1 MYAWHANLNT
11 FRNNQS
17 KKESLGEEKKTTAWT
32 IDRKLLFSFF
42 IYSLKRE
49 DVWYSVEIE
58 LIGWTRT
65 SENNKYATFSGGRAI
80 VCPKLYSHLE

>member
-1 MYAWHANLNT
+1 MPGTLISTLFATTNP
-11 FRNNQS
+11 
-17 KKESLGEEKKTTAWT
+17 KKRVWVKRKKTTAWT